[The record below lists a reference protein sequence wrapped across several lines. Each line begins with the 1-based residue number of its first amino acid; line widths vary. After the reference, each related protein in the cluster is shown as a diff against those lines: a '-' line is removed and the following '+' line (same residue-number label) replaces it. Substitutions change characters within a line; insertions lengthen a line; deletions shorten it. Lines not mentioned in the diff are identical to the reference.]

1 MISSRRF
8 SRALADVG
16 PAAQRAERN
25 RSAVMRSSALSLL
38 IACIGLGNTTPLRP
52 ARADDWPQW
61 RGPNRDGEWRDRG
74 IIDSIPPAGLPVR
87 WRARVLNGWSGPAV
101 ASGRVYVTDHN
112 YKSDPEVER
121 VLCFS
126 ETTGQ
131 LLWLFEYPCPY
142 GDMEYG
148 NGPRATPTVHDKMV
162 YTLGTKGHL
171 VCLNAESGELVWKK
185 DLAQDLN
192 AQ

>member
-1 MISSRRF
+1 MSRGCCTCLTYRAF
-8 SRALADVG
+8 GNATIMRCKAIFFLAALAG
-16 PAAQRAERN
+16 QILAE
-25 RSAVMRSSALSLL
+25 SHFAVVH
-38 IACIGLGNTTPLRP
+38 
-52 ARADDWPQW
+52 ADDWPQW
-61 RGPNRDGEWRDRG
+61 RGRNRDGDWRETG
-74 IIDSIPPAGLPVR
+74 IVDSIPAAGLPIR

-121 VLCFS
+121 VVCIS
-126 ETTGQ
+126 ENTGE